1 MKYWLMKSEP
11 KSFSF
16 EDLKNALNQTTPW
29 DGVRNYQAR
38 NFMKNE
44 MKIGDIVLFYHS
56 NCAEPGVVGLGMVA
70 SEAYPDFTQF
80 DINSKYHDP
89 KSRQDN
95 PRWFLVD
102 IKYLMDFPKIVTLS
116 AIKDNENLNDMLVV
130 KKGMRLSIQPVKD
143 AEFKEIVIMSTLTV
157 DKVFEEYDKI
167 KKSI

>member
-11 KSFSF
+11 NSFSF
-16 EDLKNALNQTTPW
+16 NDLKNAFNHTTPW

-38 NFMKNE
+38 NFMKDE

-56 NCAEPGVVGLGMVA
+56 NCAKPAVVGLGMVA
-70 SEAYPDFTQF
+70 SKAYPDFTQF
-80 DINSKYHDP
+80 DINSKYFDG
-89 KSRQDN
+89 KSSQGS

-102 IKYLMDFPKIVTLS
+102 IKYLMDLPKTVTLS
-116 AIKDNENLNDMLVV
+116 EIRKNEKLNNMLLV

-143 AEFKEIVIMSTLTV
+143 DEFKEILNMAGLTE
-157 DKVFEEYDKI
+157 DKVFEEHAKV